1 MTLLAFVLLALLF
14 SMYVLTDGYD
24 LGVACVTPFI
34 ARNERERFAS
44 MRSIG
49 PFWNGNEVWLIA
61 GGGVLFGLFPKAYA
75 SAFSGFYLPFM
86 LVLWLLMFRGIA
98 LELRSH
104 FASRIWHEFWDTAF
118 SLSSTL
124 LIVLFGVA
132 IGNLIRGVPLDADG
146 YFTGTFAFLLNPYAV
161 GVALLAVMTL
171 GQHGLTFLM
180 IRIKGAPAERARHAA
195 IRCWPALVM
204 VYLAVTI
211 ATFAVRPSILEHA
224 SAAMFMPLLTLA
236 ILLFIRR
243 SITHARAPQ
252 AFLGSCA
259 FIASLMGTAA
269 ATMYPYLLFGY
280 PVGTG
285 SLSAYAASPS
295 SVTLITTLSVSVIG
309 LIGVVIYTTVVTRSM
324 REKIDC
330 SETKE

>member
-1 MTLLAFVLLALLF
+1 MTLFAFALLAFLF

-24 LGVACVTPFI
+24 LGVACVTPLV
-34 ARNERERFAS
+34 ARNDRERFAS

-49 PFWNGNEVWLIA
+49 PCWNGNVVWLIA

-98 LELRSH
+98 LELRGH
-104 FASRIWHEFWDTAF
+104 FANRIWHEFWDAAF

-146 YFTGTFAFLLNPYAV
+146 YFTGTFAFLLNPYSIGV
-161 GVALLAVMTL
+161 GFLAVMTL
-171 GQHGLTFLM
+171 AQHGFTFLM
-180 IRIKGAPAERARHAA
+180 IRINGSPAERARFAA
-195 IRCWPALVM
+195 VRCWPALV
-204 VYLAVTI
+204 VLYLAVTF
-211 ATFAVRPSILEHA
+211 ATFAMRPTILEHA
-224 SAAMFMPLLTLA
+224 PAALFVPLLTLA
-236 ILLFIRR
+236 ILFFIRR
-243 SITHARAPQ
+243 SIVHARAPQ

-269 ATMYPYLLFGY
+269 ATMYPNLLFGY
-280 PVGTG
+280 PVGIG
-285 SLSAYAASPS
+285 SLSADAASPS
-295 SVTLITTLSVSVIG
+295 SATLITSLGVSVVG
-309 LIGVVIYTTVVTRSM
+309 LIGVVIYTTVTTRSM

-330 SETKE
+330 

>member
-1 MTLLAFVLLALLF
+1 MSLFAFVLLAFLF

-24 LGVACVTPFI
+24 LGVACVTPLVT
-34 ARNERERFAS
+34 RNERERFAS

-132 IGNLIRGVPLDADG
+132 IGNLVRGVPLDTDG

-161 GVALLAVMTL
+161 GVGLLAVMTL
-171 GQHGLTFLM
+171 AQHGLTFLM
-180 IRIKGAPAERARHAA
+180 IRIKGPPAERARHTA
-195 IRCWPALVM
+195 IGCWPVLV
-204 VYLAVTI
+204 VLYLAVTI
-211 ATFAVRPSILEHA
+211 ATFTMRPSIFAHGP
-224 SAAMFMPLLTLA
+224 AAMFMPLLTLG
-236 ILLFIRR
+236 ILFFIRR

-259 FIASLMGTAA
+259 FIAFLMGTAA

-280 PVGTG
+280 PVGAR
-285 SLSAYAASPS
+285 SLSADAASPS
-295 SVTLITTLSVSVIG
+295 SATLITTLSVSVIG
-309 LIGVVIYTTVVTRSM
+309 LIGVVIYTTLITRSM

-330 SETKE
+330 SER